1 MNVRTFRQSVHLAIQ
16 AIALMTILVAARTSQ
31 ADEYIEGPAQVIE
44 GDTLQFADIRV
55 RIYGIDAPD
64 IRQTC
69 VWKSKTVRCGVLSRD
84 ALKDLIFGASVKCVK
99 RSVLADKTVIAT
111 CTADDRDIGRN
122 LVHTGW
128 SLADARQSKRYIPV
142 QEKSRKARRG
152 LWRGPF
158 VKPWDWK
165 HN

>member
-1 MNVRTFRQSVHLAIQ
+1 MNVRHCRVSFRHAIS
-16 AIALMTILVAARTSQ
+16 AFALMTLLISAQTGR
-31 ADEYIEGPAQVIE
+31 ADEYIEGPVQVID
-44 GDTLQFADIRV
+44 GDTLQFGDIQV

-64 IRQTC
+64 IRQIC
-69 VWKSKTVRCGVLSRD
+69 VWKSKAVRCGVLSGD
-84 ALKDLIFGASVKCVK
+84 ALKDLIFGATVKCVK

-128 SLADARQSKRYIPV
+128 SLADARQSKRYVPV
-142 QEKSRKARRG
+142 QEKARKAKRG

-165 HN
+165 QN

>member
-1 MNVRTFRQSVHLAIQ
+1 MSARSARASNRIVPGTF
-16 AIALMTILVAARTSQ
+16 ALMTLLIGAQAGQ
-31 ADEYIEGPAQVIE
+31 ADEFIEGPVQVID
-44 GDTLQFADIRV
+44 GDTLRFADVRV

-69 VWKSKTVRCGVLSRD
+69 VWKSKTVRCGVLSGD
-84 ALKDLIFGASVKCVK
+84 ALKDLVFGASVKCVK

-128 SLADARQSKRYIPV
+128 SLADVRQSKRYIPV
-142 QEKSRKARRG
+142 EEKARKAKRG